1 MASNRQIVEEI
12 LACLPRDFY
21 GQVEL
26 NFHRG
31 LILYCKTTTTKKFN
45 PESNTT
51 GVTDG
56 QGNGKSATHTL

>member
-1 MASNRQIVEEI
+1 MTSNKQILEEI
-12 LACLPRDFY
+12 LASLPREFY

-31 LILYCKTTTTKKFN
+31 AILYCKTITTKKFN

-56 QGNGKSATHTL
+56 QNSKPTTRSL